1 MDTQKQIFEPVGSKA
16 DFPALE
22 REVMQ
27 FWKEDDTFQESL
39 RHREGAPPFIFYE
52 GPPTANGNPGTHHIL
67 SRAFKDVFGRYRTM
81 KGQYVERKAG
91 WDVHGLPVELEVEKE
106 LKISGKQQI
115 EAYGIAAF
123 NEKCRESVHRYVANW
138 RAFSERMAFWLDY
151 DNAYWTYDSEYIQ
164 SVWWALKQMWDQGL
178 IYKGFR
184 VAPYCPRC
192 ATPLSSHELSQG
204 YRDDTPD
211 PSVYVRFRLK
221 SDPKTS
227 VLAWT
232 TTPWTLP
239 GNVALAV
246 GEEIEYVKVKQGE
259 EQLILAEAR
268 LSVLQ
273 GEYEVLERIKGSDLV
288 DLDYDPLYEYSVPKE
303 GRAHYLVGA
312 DFVSTEDGTG
322 VVHTSALYGADD
334 LRLCQEKGIP
344 FQHTVDLRGR
354 FFPAVEKFAGMFV
367 KEADPHIID
376 DLRERGLLYRDE
388 TILHTYPF
396 CWRCETPL
404 VYYAL
409 DSWYIRTTERR
420 EQLLRN
426 NATTNWVPEH
436 IKEGRMGDWLKNN
449 IDWAVSRSRY
459 WGTPLPVWICQKC
472 DEQRCVESA
481 AELGLAA
488 GADLHRPFVDDVT
501 IPCGKCDGTMRRV
514 PDVIDCWFDSGAMP
528 YAQRGYPQHDTG
540 QFKAT
545 FPADFIAEAIDQT
558 RGWFYSLLAE
568 STLLFGENSYRN
580 VICLGHILDEK
591 GQKASK
597 SRGNV
602 MDPNM
607 VFEKW
612 GSDAIRWFFFT
623 SPVGESY
630 KVGPKPLD
638 EVVRFLITFW
648 NVYSFF
654 VTYARIDGFQ
664 PGAKPLPPLAE
675 RPVLDRWLLSRLSH
689 LVAAADNGMETYD
702 VNGAARPVET
712 FVTDLSTWYVRRSR
726 RRFWKSDSDADK
738 RSAYETLYEALVTVA
753 QVMAPFM
760 PFLGEAVYRNLT
772 GERSVH
778 LSDFPQANAA
788 ARDERLEQQMAAA
801 RRAVEAGLAA
811 RDALRLKV
819 RQPLA
824 SAAVPGDALE
834 EDIAAIVRE
843 ELNVKA
849 LTFGAAEVQLDTQIT
864 EELRLEGLA
873 RDLVRTI
880 QSLRKESGYQIED
893 RIVTYWETIGFVAHA
908 FEVWAQYIKTETLS
922 VDLIRGIPPEQG
934 GGPRG
939 GFAEHGQE
947 GGSPPSRLDGKEVT
961 IDGEK
966 VWLALKRVD

>member
-1 MDTQKQIFEPVGSKA
+1 LDTKRRLFEPVGSKA

-22 REVMQ
+22 REVMR
-27 FWKEDDTFQESL
+27 FWKEDGTFQESL
-39 RHREGAPPFIFYE
+39 RIREGASRFVFYE

-67 SRAFKDVFGRYRTM
+67 SRAFKDVFGRYQTM
-81 KGQYVERKAG
+81 KGRYVERKAG

-151 DNAYWTYDSEYIQ
+151 DNAYWTYDSDYMQ
-164 SVWWALKQMWDQGL
+164 SEWWAIKRMWDQGL

-192 ATPLSSHELSQG
+192 ATPLSSHELSLG

-221 SDPKTS
+221 SDPTTS

-246 GEEIEYVKVKQGE
+246 GSDIEYVKVTQNNE
-259 EQLILAEAR
+259 NLILAEAR
-268 LSVLQ
+268 LSVLE
-273 GEYEVLERIKGSDLV
+273 GEYEVLERMKGSALV
-288 DLDYDPLYEYSVPKE
+288 GLDYEPLYPYSVPKE
-303 GRAHYLVGA
+303 GRAHYLVDA
-312 DFVSTEDGTG
+312 DFVSTADGTG

-354 FFPAVEKFAGMFV
+354 FFPYVERFAGMFV

-376 DLRERGLLYRDE
+376 DLRQRGLLYREE
-388 TILHTYPF
+388 TVHHTYPF

-409 DSWYIRTTERR
+409 DSWYIRTTARR
-420 EQLLRN
+420 DDLMRN
-426 NATTNWVPEH
+426 NAATNWVPEH
-436 IKEGRMGDWLKNN
+436 IKEGRMGDWLRNN
-449 IDWAVSRSRY
+449 VDWALSRSRY
-459 WGTPLPVWICQKC
+459 WGTPLPVWICAEC

-481 AELGLAA
+481 SELGLDDD
-488 GADLHRPFVDDVT
+488 ADLHRPFVDEVT
-501 IPCGKCDGTMRRV
+501 LKCEKCGGTMRRV

-528 YAQRGYPQHDTG
+528 FAQRGYPSRNQEL
-540 QFKAT
+540 FKET
-545 FPADFIAEAIDQT
+545 FPADFISEAIDQT

-568 STLLFGENSYRN
+568 STLLFGQNSYRN

-602 MDPNM
+602 MDPNV

-612 GSDAIRWFFFT
+612 GSDAIRWIFFT
-623 SPVGESY
+623 APVGESY
-630 KVGPKPLD
+630 RVGPKALD
-638 EVVRFLITFW
+638 EVVRRLLTLW

-654 VTYARIDGFQ
+654 VTYARLDGFQ
-664 PGAKPLPPLAE
+664 PGTEPRVPVAD
-675 RPVLDRWLLSRLSH
+675 RPVLDRWLLSRLSN
-689 LVAAADNGMETYD
+689 LVSVADRALTGYD
-702 VNGAARPVET
+702 VNGATRPVED
-712 FVTDLSTWYVRRSR
+712 FVGDLSTWYVRRSR
-726 RRFWKSDSDADK
+726 RRFWKSESDADK
-738 RSAYETLYEALVTVA
+738 RAAYQTLHEVLETLARLI
-753 QVMAPFM
+753 APFM
-760 PFLGEAVYRNLT
+760 PFLAEAMYRNLT

-778 LSDFPQANAA
+778 LAGFPTADGSASDPA
-788 ARDERLEQQMAAA
+788 LEQQMAAA

-811 RDALRLKV
+811 RDAVRIKV

-824 SAAVPGDALE
+824 AATLPGDPLPE
-834 EDIAAIVRE
+834 EIATIVRE
-843 ELNVKA
+843 ELNVKV
-849 LTFGAAEVQLDTQIT
+849 LSFGAPEVHLDTHIT

-873 RDLVRTI
+873 RDLVRSI
-880 QSLRKESGYQIED
+880 QSLRKDSGFEIED
-893 RIVTYWETIGFVAHA
+893 RILTYWEDEVPGHLPQGFAHHA
-908 FEVWAQYIKTETLS
+908 FEIWGDYIKAETLS
-922 VDLIRGIPPEQG
+922 VELVHGIPEG
-934 GGPRG
+934 
-939 GFAEHGQE
+939 AE
-947 GGSPPSRLDGKEVT
+947 PKEVK

-966 VWLALKRVD
+966 VWLALKRAG